1 MNAVDIC
8 NLALGYIGQGSSS
21 PIQSIEPN
29 VDDSEAARACART
42 FPIAMATLLRE
53 HPWSWAQRSVL
64 LSVSSETVPGYGY
77 VYAYPSACQYLHG
90 LTPEDVDPHRFP
102 SAHWPRIFRWPY
114 RIVSAANL
122 ESRLIATDLTPAV
135 AHYTANVQTPAFA
148 DSLFHDALA
157 WKLAKALALVL
168 KANPNFTQLAEGE
181 YQVALSKAIVAN
193 DNEGRADLPH
203 VPEDIA
209 AIGGLHRYDYETPI

>member
-1 MNAVDIC
+1 MNSVDIC

-42 FPIAMATLLRE
+42 FPIAMASLLRE
-53 HPWSWAQRSVL
+53 HPWSWAQRSAL
-64 LSVSSETVPGYGY
+64 LSASSETVPGYGY

-90 LTPEDVDPHRFP
+90 LTPENVDPYRYP
-102 SAHWPRIFRWPY
+102 SAYWSRVFRWPH
-114 RIVSAANL
+114 RIVAASDL
-122 ESRLIATDLTPAV
+122 QSRLIATDLTPAV
-135 AHYTANVQTPAFA
+135 AHYTADIDTPAFA

-168 KANPNFTQLAEGE
+168 KANPNFAQLAEGE
-181 YQVALSKAIVAN
+181 YQAALSKAIASN
-193 DNEGRADLPH
+193 DNEGRVDMPH

-209 AIGGLHRYDYETPI
+209 AIGGIRLSDYETPI